1 MEDEEGGDTYH
12 VTNSNRKKWK
22 MCLYQ

>member
-22 MCLYQ
+22 MCLYH